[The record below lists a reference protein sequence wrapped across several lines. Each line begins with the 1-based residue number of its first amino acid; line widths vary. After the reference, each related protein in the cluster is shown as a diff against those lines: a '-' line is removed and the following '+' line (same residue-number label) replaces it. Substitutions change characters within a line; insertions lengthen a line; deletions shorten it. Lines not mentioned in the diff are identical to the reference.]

1 MCEIEY
7 LESLERHRHLCTSL
21 VAVAR
26 PCCCCFLGMRERPFF
41 LLLLYLKVFLAG
53 AHVDAVYM
61 GRGTS
66 NLLTIWTPFGENP
79 LEMGALAVV
88 ESSNK
93 LQRLQHFQV
102 NKTENFGS

>member
-1 MCEIEY
+1 
-7 LESLERHRHLCTSL
+7 
-21 VAVAR
+21 
-26 PCCCCFLGMRERPFF
+26 
-41 LLLLYLKVFLAG
+41 
-53 AHVDAVYM
+53 M

-102 NKTENFGS
+102 NKTENFINFVFWVTH

>member
-1 MCEIEY
+1 M
-7 LESLERHRHLCTSL
+7 
-21 VAVAR
+21 
-26 PCCCCFLGMRERPFF
+26 
-41 LLLLYLKVFLAG
+41 AG